1 MTLNVGLI
9 GCGNISDIYLG
20 NGPLFRDIAFTSC
33 ADLDPAAARRQAE
46 RYGLAPR
53 SVADLLAS
61 PDVDIVLNL
70 TIPSAHAEVS
80 LAALAAGKH
89 VYSEKPLATTLDD
102 GRKIA
107 ALARDRG
114 LRIGASPDTVLGASL
129 QEARRLID
137 EGAIGQ
143 PLMGV
148 ATVLSHGMEHWHP
161 NPAFFFQPG
170 GGPVFDMGPYY
181 LTALVTLLGPVRSVM
196 ATGQMGFSERTI
208 TAPDSPRLGQTIK
221 VETLTTI
228 QALLTFEAGA
238 QVTLLASWDVWQ
250 HGMLPIELHGTKG
263 SLRVPDP
270 NWFGGEVHIAE
281 GRGERLSIDTRSRR
295 LGRANWPPQEPIH
308 ANYRGLGLADMA
320 RGILDHRPHRANG
333 DLAVHVL
340 AVMTGILEAAQAGRQ
355 VVIDPGC
362 ARPAAFDAAEA
373 ESLLV
378 EQRRS
383 PSIVA

>member
-1 MTLNVGLI
+1 M
-9 GCGNISDIYLG
+9 
-20 NGPLFRDIAFTSC
+20 
-33 ADLDPAAARRQAE
+33 
-46 RYGLAPR
+46 
-53 SVADLLAS
+53 
-61 PDVDIVLNL
+61 
-70 TIPSAHAEVS
+70 
-80 LAALAAGKH
+80 
-89 VYSEKPLATTLDD
+89 
-102 GRKIA
+102 
-107 ALARDRG
+107 
-114 LRIGASPDTVLGASL
+114 
-129 QEARRLID
+129 
-137 EGAIGQ
+137 
-143 PLMGV
+143 
-148 ATVLSHGMEHWHP
+148 
-161 NPAFFFQPG
+161 
-170 GGPVFDMGPYY
+170 
-181 LTALVTLLGPVRSVM
+181 
-196 ATGQMGFSERTI
+196 
-208 TAPDSPRLGQTIK
+208 
-221 VETLTTI
+221 
-228 QALLTFEAGA
+228 LTFEAGA

-378 EQRRS
+378 EQRKS

>member
-1 MTLNVGLI
+1 MTLKIGLI

-20 NGPLFRDIAFTSC
+20 NGPLFRDIAFSTC
-33 ADLDPAAARRQAE
+33 ADLDLAAARRQAE
-46 RYGLAPR
+46 RYGLEPR
-53 SVADLLAS
+53 SVEDLLAS

-70 TIPSAHAEVS
+70 TIPAAHAAVS

-102 GRKIA
+102 GRRIV
-107 ALARDRG
+107 ALARERG
-114 LRIGASPDTVLGASL
+114 LRVGASPDTVLGASL

-181 LTALVTLLGPVRSVM
+181 LTALVTLLGPVSSVM
-196 ATGQMGFSERTI
+196 ATGQMVFAERTI
-208 TAPDSPRLGQTIK
+208 TAPDSPRLGQTIR
-221 VETLTTI
+221 VETLTTV

-281 GRGERLSIDTRSRR
+281 ERGERLAIDTRSRR
-295 LGRANWPPQEPIH
+295 LGRANWPHQEPIH

-333 DLAVHVL
+333 DLALHVL
-340 AVMTGILEAAQAGRQ
+340 AVMTSILRAAQAGEKI
-355 VVIDPGC
+355 VIDPGC
-362 ARPAAFDAAEA
+362 ERPAAFSAADA

-378 EQRRS
+378 AECNS
-383 PSIVA
+383 PL